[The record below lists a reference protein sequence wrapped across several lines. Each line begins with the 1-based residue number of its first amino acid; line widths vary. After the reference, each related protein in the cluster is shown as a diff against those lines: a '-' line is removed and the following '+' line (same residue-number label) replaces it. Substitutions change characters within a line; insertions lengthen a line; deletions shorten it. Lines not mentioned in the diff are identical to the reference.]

1 MIIPNDDRYLTAEM
15 TRRFPKVTIRQMS
28 PSGTKDPIT
37 WFMIFILMSTMRKMI
52 MMTNMMTNMMMIMM
66 MINRIMVMIISGAK

>member
-1 MIIPNDDRYLTAEM
+1 M

-37 WFMIFILMSTMRKMI
+37 WFMIFILLSTMRKMI
-52 MMTNMMTNMMMIMM
+52 MMTNM